1 MQSGWR
7 VGSLF
12 GIPFF
17 IDPSWIGVLF
27 LIAIPASQQWQAG
40 FPQWGVALAY
50 GMGVVMALLLFSS
63 VVLHEL
69 GHSLVAK
76 AQGIQVNSITL
87 FLFGGIAA
95 IEQESKT
102 PGKAFQVAI
111 AGPVVSLSLA
121 ALLGTIAYV
130 IPDPTNAVSVLATDL
145 AWTNL
150 ILALFNLIP
159 GLPLDGGQVL
169 KAAVWK
175 FTGSRFKGIHWA
187 ARTGKILGWL
197 AILGGTFNL
206 VRGDVSGLWVAFLG
220 WFGVRNATSYDRM
233 TNLQETL
240 LQITA
245 GDAMTRDFRVVD
257 ADLTLRQF
265 ADTYL
270 LDTARPTA
278 YFAASNGRYRGLV
291 NVTDLHTVERSE
303 WETQT
308 LYRLIRPLAEIPT
321 VEETSFLVQV
331 IQTMESQQ
339 LKRITVISP
348 AGAVAGVIDRGDVVR
363 ALTQKLKLPVS
374 ETLIKQIKEEG
385 IYPPGF
391 QLGAIAQ
398 AAAEA
403 FPTSKEVVRR

>member
-17 IDPSWIGVLF
+17 IDPSWVGVLL
-27 LIAIPASQQWQAG
+27 LIAIPTGLRWQEG

-50 GMGVVMALLLFSS
+50 SMGVVMALLLFSS

-69 GHSLVAK
+69 GHSLVARS
-76 AQGIQVNSITL
+76 QGIKVNSITL
-87 FLFGGIAA
+87 FLFGGIAS
-95 IEQESKT
+95 IEEESKT

-111 AGPVVSLSLA
+111 AGPVVSLGLA
-121 ALLGTIAYV
+121 VLLGAIAYAV
-130 IPDPTNAVSVLATDL
+130 PDPTSVVNVLASNL

-175 FTGSRFKGIHWA
+175 VTGSRFKGIHWA

-197 AILGGTFNL
+197 AILWGTFSL
-206 VRGDVSGLWVAFLG
+206 VLGNSGGLWIAFLG
-220 WFGVRNATSYDRM
+220 WFGVRNATNYDRI
-233 TNLQETL
+233 TDLQETL
-240 LQITA
+240 LQIKA
-245 GDAMTRDFRVVD
+245 SDAMTHDFRVVD
-257 ADLTLRQF
+257 AEMTLRQF

-270 LDTARPTA
+270 LETTHPTA
-278 YFAASNGRYRGLV
+278 YFAASQGRYRGMV
-291 NVTDLHTVERSE
+291 NITALHEVERSE
-303 WETQT
+303 WETESLFRIIQ
-308 LYRLIRPLAEIPT
+308 PLTEIPS
-321 VEETSFLVQV
+321 VEETTPLVTV
-331 IQTMESQQ
+331 IQLMEAAA
-339 LKRITVISP
+339 LKRLTVLSP
-348 AGAVAGVIDRGDVVR
+348 AGAVAGVLDRGDIVR
-363 ALTQKLKLPVS
+363 ALTEKMKLPVS

-385 IYPPGF
+385 TYPPGF
-391 QLGAIAQ
+391 QLGTIAQ

-403 FPTSKEVVRR
+403 LPVQK